1 MALSKSAK
9 DLFTQ
14 QALKVPKL
22 VQVDKMLY
30 KWFTAVHSKGKHIT
44 RLKIIERAHYFYDV
58 MKVTDQCT
66 FSDGSNSKLPVRT

>member
-1 MALSKSAK
+1 M
-9 DLFTQ
+9 
-14 QALKVPKL
+14 
-22 VQVDKMLY
+22 DKMLY

-44 RLKIIERAHYFYDV
+44 RLKIIERAHSFYV